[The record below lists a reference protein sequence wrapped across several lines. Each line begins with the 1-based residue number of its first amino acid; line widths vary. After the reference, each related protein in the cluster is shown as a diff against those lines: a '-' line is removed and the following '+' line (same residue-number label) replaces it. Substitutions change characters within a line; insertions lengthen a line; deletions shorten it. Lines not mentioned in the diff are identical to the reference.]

1 MARTVALAMPAQPGP
16 TTRLAGCRRFLVAD
30 LAGDGARRMRWVEL
44 SEEDAVSCQAPLP
57 AALADVDFIVASAIG
72 RRLARHLAAQ
82 GVQVAVAGA
91 GEPAALMADI
101 LAGRLP
107 ALDPERLD
115 DGCCRARHRTRRRQ

>member
-1 MARTVALAMPAQPGP
+1 MARTVALAMPPKPGP
-16 TTRLAGCRRFLVAD
+16 TARLAGCRRFLVAD

-44 SEEDAVSCQAPLP
+44 AEGDAVGCQAPLP

-91 GEPAALMADI
+91 GEPAVLMADI

-107 ALDPERLD
+107 ALDPEKLD
-115 DGCCRARHRTRRRQ
+115 DGCCRVRRMNRRRE